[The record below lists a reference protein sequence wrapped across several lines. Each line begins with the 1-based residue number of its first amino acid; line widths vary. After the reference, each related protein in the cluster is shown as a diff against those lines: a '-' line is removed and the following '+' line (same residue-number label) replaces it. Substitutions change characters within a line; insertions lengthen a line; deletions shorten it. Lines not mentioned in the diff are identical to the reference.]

1 MSTHNSYKKRRE
13 LAVLSLETQ
22 PGVAATKKF
31 TFGWLSKGLRS
42 IPSVLENVSALG
54 TDVLVNDSA
63 IDVWHSE
70 GPLGGKV
77 TEDGFGLLANGMF
90 NKITTVSNGDGTYTH
105 TLERDPTV
113 ARKTFSFWDVRPAN
127 IRLFKSLYMDN
138 LNLSIE
144 VGDAGA
150 WLECSTAF
158 KGWKHQD
165 IASLTPPAYVAGEKE
180 FTSRQVKLLIASN
193 SSGLSNEAT
202 AKVRPRSVELN
213 FEETT
218 TVDHYLGESTD
229 DPEFDSSPAVV
240 KGSMVIKYR
249 KTDFEDDYFTNAV
262 HAMSFSA
269 INGTSKIEV
278 IGTKV
283 RFREVTDS
291 DGRDDIVTQT
301 VSFYFE
307 SDLANGGKDCV
318 IKVTNALPTF
328 TA

>member
-13 LAVLSLETQ
+13 LAVLSLETA
-22 PGVAATKKF
+22 PGVAATKKY
-31 TFGWLSKGLRS
+31 TFGWLNKGLRS
-42 IPSVLENVSALG
+42 IPSIIENVSALG
-54 TDVLVNDSA
+54 SDIMVNDSA

-90 NKITTVSNGDGTYTH
+90 NKITSISNGDSTYTH
-105 TLERDPTV
+105 TLERDPSLP
-113 ARKTFSFWDVRPAN
+113 RKTFSFWDVRPAN

-138 LNLSIE
+138 LNLNIE

-165 IASLTPPAYVAGEKE
+165 IGSLTPPAYIAGEKE
-180 FTSRQVKLLIASN
+180 FTSRQVKLLIAAN
-193 SSGLSNEAT
+193 TAGLVNET
-202 AKVRPRSVELN
+202 TSKVRPRSVEFN
-213 FEETT
+213 FEEST
-218 TVDHYLGESTD
+218 TVDHYLGEVND
-229 DPEFDSSPAVV
+229 DPEFDSAPAVV
-240 KGSMVIKYR
+240 KGSMVVKYR
-249 KTDFEDDYFTNAV
+249 KTDFEDEYFTNAV

-291 DGRDDIVTQT
+291 DGMDDTVIQT
-301 VSFYFE
+301 ISFYFE
-307 SDLANGGKDCV
+307 SDLANAGKDCV
-318 IKVTNALPTF
+318 IKITNNLATF
-328 TA
+328 TV